1 VLGAKFD
8 TKFSTEENSMA
19 FSISEDIRPITDLKK
34 HTREVLEQARTT
46 GRPIILTTNGR
57 ADAVL
62 LDARTYEKHLK
73 ATNLARLLGQAE
85 SDIAAGRTRPVR
97 SFLREFKNANK
108 ISR

>member
-1 VLGAKFD
+1 M
-8 TKFSTEENSMA
+8 S

-34 HTREVLEQARTT
+34 HTREVLEQARAT

-73 ATNLARLLGQAE
+73 ASNLARLLGKAE
-85 SDIAAGRTRPVR
+85 ADIVAGRSRPFR
-97 SFLREFKNANK
+97 FYLRELKNSEE